1 MIFTLAMLAGMALF
15 EVLDRVSAA
24 RGRTQA

>member
-15 EVLDRVSAA
+15 EVLERVSAA
-24 RGRTQA
+24 QTRTQA